1 MAEENVQVEEQVEGG
16 GSASGVATEQAA
28 AGGGE
33 QSTPYYTQFG
43 EFDSEDSFKS
53 WVDEAKTAVSSKNE
67 IEKIKSEYE
76 NQLRFLGEAEVDL
89 DPEISTLQEFKKKGI
104 TIDVATKVT
113 AFDLEKANDN
123 PLETLILAEA
133 VSNPN
138 KYTKLGRQGIE
149 AAIREK
155 YGLSDDGEYTP
166 TALMKSD
173 AIDAVEKIQ
182 TVKNSVAET
191 KNPLKFAKEEL
202 QKRSLAFEEGKKAS
216 SQLYESVVKEI
227 SEITDAHGDQK
238 FTYKVSEAEREL
250 AMNLKDQIAAQFPAT
265 KEGREQMSQY
275 VNNYLRIQKYLNGE
289 VYKEWQN
296 SLAADIKQQAVKE
309 VLNGG
314 QAAAP
319 NRSGNN
325 KSVDNEKS
333 PIYQAAVRDG
343 KIPK

>member
-1 MAEENVQVEEQVEGG
+1 MAEENVQTEEQVAGG
-16 GSASGVATEQAA
+16 EQQAAAAEQA

-33 QSTPYYTQFG
+33 QTTPYYAQFG
-43 EFDSEDSFKS
+43 EFDSEDAFKS
-53 WVDEAKTAVSSKNE
+53 WVDEAKTVVSSKSE
-67 IEKIKSEYE
+67 IEKIKSDYE
-76 NQLRFLGEAEVDL
+76 NQLRFLGEAEVDI
-89 DPEISTLQEFKKKGI
+89 DPEIATLNEFKKKGI
-104 TIDVATKVT
+104 TIDVATRVT
-113 AFDLEKANDN
+113 SFDLEKANDN

-155 YGLSDDGEYTP
+155 YGLSEDGEYTP

-227 SEITDAHGDQK
+227 SEITDTHGDQK

-250 AMNLKDQIAAQFPAT
+250 AMNLKDQIAAQFPPT

-296 SLAADIKQQAVKE
+296 SLAADVKQQAVKE

-314 QAAAP
+314 QATAP
-319 NRSGNN
+319 NRSGQPNTN
-325 KSVDNEKS
+325 NEKDS
-333 PIYQAAVRDG
+333 PIYRQAVRDG
-343 KIPK
+343 KIPN